1 MEEKQKIIV
10 LWKEEGETPLGCIE
24 RAKIEGKIPEEERAT
39 YAGRLDPMAEGVLL
53 VLFGDTVHK
62 KDEYLKLSKEYEVDV
77 LIGVS
82 SDTGDILGI
91 VEEIN
96 NLSTLSVNSSGTN
109 SKINADFLSKSFSSP
124 RISSKTR
131 PDIEKSFDEDGF
143 KESIT
148 KVLNKCTGTFDEPYP
163 MYSSRTVEGEPL
175 FAWARKGEEV
185 EIPTHKVKIDSITLL
200 NIETKKI
207 SDLEGEI
214 ISRIE
219 KVSGDFRQTKIIEV
233 WKDKIAEDADAEVV
247 IAKIKVSCESGA
259 YMRVLAEKIARGL
272 GFPGLAYRIIRTKL
286 GEYGRNS

>member
-1 MEEKQKIIV
+1 
-10 LWKEEGETPLGCIE
+10 
-24 RAKIEGKIPEEERAT
+24 
-39 YAGRLDPMAEGVLL
+39 
-53 VLFGDTVHK
+53 
-62 KDEYLKLSKEYEVDV
+62 
-77 LIGVS
+77 
-82 SDTGDILGI
+82 
-91 VEEIN
+91 
-96 NLSTLSVNSSGTN
+96 
-109 SKINADFLSKSFSSP
+109 
-124 RISSKTR
+124 
-131 PDIEKSFDEDGF
+131 
-143 KESIT
+143 
-148 KVLNKCTGTFDEPYP
+148 
-163 MYSSRTVEGEPL
+163 
-175 FAWARKGEEV
+175 V